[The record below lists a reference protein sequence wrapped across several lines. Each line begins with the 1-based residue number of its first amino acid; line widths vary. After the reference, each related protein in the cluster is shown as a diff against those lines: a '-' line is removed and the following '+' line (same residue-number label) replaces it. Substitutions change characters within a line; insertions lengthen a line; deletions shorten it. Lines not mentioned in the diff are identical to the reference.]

1 MNSNPNTKNL
11 NRVNMNRLIFTVV
24 ILAGMVL
31 FACKKDE
38 KKVELTPYE
47 ILTSRTWS
55 SDSLLAN
62 GENAG
67 GEGQLLYNFN
77 GDAEFRTDG
86 TGTFGN
92 YTGTWS
98 LSADNKEVT
107 ITTDQIPIPIIAT
120 IAELTEESLK
130 ITTEFPDMS
139 SPGNTISIRMT
150 FKKK

>member
-1 MNSNPNTKNL
+1 
-11 NRVNMNRLIFTVV
+11 MNRLMFTVV
-24 ILAGMVL
+24 ILAGVAL
-31 FACKKDE
+31 FACKKEDD
-38 KKVELTPYE
+38 KVELTPYE
-47 ILTSRTWS
+47 LLTSRTWV
-55 SDSLLAN
+55 SDSLLAD
-62 GENAG
+62 GEDAG

-86 TGTFGN
+86 TGTFGE

-107 ITTDQIPIPIIAT
+107 ITTDQIPIPIIAA
-120 IAELTEESLK
+120 IVELTEESLK

-139 SPGNTISIRMT
+139 SPGNTIHIRMT